1 MTVFPALCPHC
12 VVASSDLMHFLLC
25 WLFHQRQRE
34 VLLAGILPGGIAAIV
49 FCWRCDQMRGRA
61 VKVLKLD
68 PIRPMGS

>member
-1 MTVFPALCPHC
+1 
-12 VVASSDLMHFLLC
+12 MHFLLC

-34 VLLAGILPGGIAAIV
+34 VLLAGILPGGIDAIV